1 MFPDGVC
8 FDGKEEHVWMSNA
21 QFEKYKIGDC
31 VSFFAEVY
39 RYVKT
44 SNGKQIDFALRNPE
58 NIKRIK
64 PYELPSDKELFLQGI
79 SRIVCDN
86 CYLNEH
92 CNKTYCIQK
101 S

>member
-1 MFPDGVC
+1 
-8 FDGKEEHVWMSNA
+8 MSNA
-21 QFEKYKIGDC
+21 QFEEYEIGDC

-44 SNGKQIDFALRNPE
+44 SNGKRIDFALRNPE
-58 NIKRIK
+58 NIKRIE
-64 PYELPSDKELFLQGI
+64 PYELPSDKELFLQKI

-92 CNKTYCIQK
+92 CNKIFCILK